1 MEVWKMILL
10 ANWVICRF
18 HVSLGCN
25 LNAFQSQS
33 GNVSVSPPSGH
44 GQVDGGKLSTFW
56 TFLKKTFTFTND
68 FPNISFTLQ
77 KQKIHRN
84 LQLLNLK
91 KTNMLCY
98 NFLSHFWVHPHPYPH
113 LFPYHTRVAVMV
125 DGGGCGGPRHLQGDW
140 YWLFEAACL
149 SRPVVA
155 FAAMSWWEGKVFFL
169 RVFGW
174 FCWLKENT
182 RFRKGERFGK
192 SGKDLKIYSWLIG
205 SSYRICRWF
214 GCCICWC
221 IPINKYICSCVCM
234 CAWDR
239 RYNNTYYTYLSAD
252 CA

>member
-1 MEVWKMILL
+1 MLVWG
-10 ANWVICRF
+10 VISM
-18 HVSLGCN
+18 HSNHN
-25 LNAFQSQS
+25 LETFP
-33 GNVSVSPPSGH
+33 VSPPSTWPSGR
-44 GQVDGGKLSTFW
+44 KNCRPPFRR
-56 TFLKKTFTFTND
+56 LKKTFTFTMTFQILALHYKNAKISTEIYSYSTWTKQRYHT
-68 FPNISFTLQ
+68 ISFHTLSPSPSFSFFFHIPQ
-77 KQKIHRN
+77 GGG
-84 LQLLNLK
+84 
-91 KTNMLCY
+91 
-98 NFLSHFWVHPHPYPH
+98 
-113 LFPYHTRVAVMV
+113 
-125 DGGGCGGPRHLQGDW
+125 DGGCGGCGGPRHLQGDW

-155 FAAMSWWEGKVFFL
+155 FAAMSWWEGKVSL
-169 RVFGW
+169 PRVFGC

-182 RFRKGERFGK
+182 KFRKGERLGK

-239 RYNNTYYTYLSAD
+239 RCNNTYYTYLSAD